1 MEKRRLLSYSLF
13 ALGLLLLAIY
23 GALLFTDYNT
33 GPPRVGNRMILAAID
48 RIGFGV
54 IGLGFLVLYSL
65 HSDWLVE
72 NYTSGMKV
80 EIFTTRRVMAIA
92 AVAAMIT
99 AINFIRLPF
108 GPGGVAPDPVVGAY
122 AVVFLGA
129 YEGFFGNLFGSY
141 LYTLIAGSPGGD
153 PLFMV
158 VLGPLTN
165 CAAYAAFAYVYRKLD
180 IPNKKPFDRVKS
192 YILFYLI
199 AMGYFLASYWTSLPG
214 YYGWEQTIP
223 QGVLGT
229 IGGSLMIGLAFVIA
243 IGTLEGMT
251 LTRRKKK

>member
-1 MEKRRLLSYSLF
+1 MERQRLLSYSLL
-13 ALGLLLLAIY
+13 AIGVLMLAIY
-23 GALLFTDYNT
+23 GALLFTDYNA
-33 GPPRVGNRMILAAID
+33 GPPRVGNRMVLAAIH

-54 IGLGFLVLYSL
+54 IGVGFLALYTL
-65 HSDWLVE
+65 HPEWLVE
-72 NYTSGMKV
+72 NYTPGMKV
-80 EIFTTRRVMAIA
+80 QVFTTRRVMAIA

-99 AINFIRLPF
+99 AVNFIRLPF

-158 VLGPLTN
+158 LLGPLSN
-165 CAAYAAFAYVYRKLD
+165 CAAFAAFAFIYRKLD
-180 IPNKKPFDRVKS
+180 IPNKKPFDRIKS
-192 YILFYLI
+192 YVLFYVI
-199 AMGYFLASYWTSLPG
+199 AMGYFLVSYWSSLPG
-214 YYGWEQTIP
+214 YLGWEQTIP

-243 IGTLEGMT
+243 IGTLEGVT
-251 LTRRKKK
+251 LTRGKKK